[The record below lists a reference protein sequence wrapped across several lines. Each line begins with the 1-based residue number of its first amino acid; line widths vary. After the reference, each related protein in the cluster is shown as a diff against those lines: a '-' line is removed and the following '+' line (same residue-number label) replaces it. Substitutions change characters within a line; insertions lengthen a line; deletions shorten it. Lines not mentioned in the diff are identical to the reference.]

1 MAEEKTP
8 GQGSG
13 AETPAGSGADLEG
26 LIRNRDEI
34 LAEKRTL
41 QEKLAGA
48 TAEAEALKTRL
59 AKFEPAATEA
69 ETLRSKLAEAEKN
82 AETLR
87 ERNRITQL
95 SLALTTAGVRDPDYA
110 RIVRD
115 AVKFDADD
123 KPEGLDEYL
132 TALRESKPWLF
143 ADVNRGGTVTT
154 PPAGGGGGGQKT
166 ITREE
171 LRRMSPAEY
180 AAHRKEILAA
190 KITE

>member
-13 AETPAGSGADLEG
+13 EETPAGSGADLEG

-95 SLALTTAGVRDPDYA
+95 SLALTTAGVRDPDYVQIA
-110 RIVRD
+110 RGAI
-115 AVKFDADD
+115 KFSDED
-123 KPEGLDEYL
+123 KPEGVDEYVQTL
-132 TALRESKPWLF
+132 KASKPWLF
-143 ADVNRGGTVTT
+143 ADVTRGGTVTT
-154 PPAGGGGGGQKT
+154 PPAGGGGGQKT

>member
-13 AETPAGSGADLEG
+13 EKTPAGSGADLEG

-69 ETLRSKLAEAEKN
+69 ETLRSKLAEAEKA

-87 ERNRITQL
+87 ERTRVSQL
-95 SLALTTAGVRDPDYA
+95 SLALQAAGVRDPDYA

-123 KPEGLDEYL
+123 KPEGLDAYL
-132 TALRESKPWLF
+132 TTLRESKPWLF
-143 ADVNRGGTVTT
+143 ADAEKKGTVGL
-154 PPAGGGGGGQKT
+154 PGKAGTARST

-171 LRRMSPAEY
+171 LRRMTPAEY
-180 AAHRKEILAA
+180 AAHRQEILAA
-190 KITE
+190 KITD

>member
-1 MAEEKTP
+1 MADEKTP
-8 GQGSG
+8 EQKPGEG
-13 AETPAGSGADLEG
+13 TPAGSGTDLEG

-41 QEKLAGA
+41 QEKLTGA

-69 ETLRSKLAEAEKN
+69 EQLRAKLAEAEKA

-87 ERNRITQL
+87 ERTRMSQL
-95 SLALTTAGVRDPDYA
+95 SLALQTAGVRDPDYA

-115 AVKFDADD
+115 AVKFDNDD
-123 KPEGLDEYL
+123 KPEGLDGYL
-132 TALRESKPWLF
+132 STLRESKPWLF
-143 ADVNRGGTVTT
+143 ADAEKKGTVGL
-154 PPAGGGGGGQKT
+154 PGKAGGAGRKT

-171 LRRMSPAEY
+171 LRRMTPAEY
-180 AAHRKEILAA
+180 AAHRQEILTA
-190 KITE
+190 KITD

>member
-13 AETPAGSGADLEG
+13 EGTPAGSGTDLEG

-48 TAEAEALKTRL
+48 TAEAEALKQRL

-69 ETLRSKLAEAEKN
+69 ETLRSKLAEAEKTT
-82 AETLR
+82 ETLR

-95 SLALTTAGVRDPDYA
+95 SLALTTAGVRDPDYVQIA
-110 RIVRD
+110 RGV
-115 AVKFDADD
+115 VKFSAEDT
-123 KPEGLDEYL
+123 PEGVDEYV
-132 TALRESKPWLF
+132 TALRASKPWLF
-143 ADVNRGGTVTT
+143 ADAERMGTVGL
-154 PPAGGGGGGQKT
+154 PGKAGGAGRNT

-171 LRRMSPAEY
+171 LRRMTPAEY

-190 KITE
+190 KIT

>member
-13 AETPAGSGADLEG
+13 EGTPAGSGTDLEG

-34 LAEKRTL
+34 LAEKRAL
-41 QEKLAGA
+41 QEKLTGA
-48 TAEAEALKTRL
+48 TAEAEALKQRL

-69 ETLRSKLAEAEKN
+69 ETLRSKLAEAEKTT
-82 AETLR
+82 ETLR

-95 SLALTTAGVRDPDYA
+95 SLALTTAGVRDPDYVQIA
-110 RIVRD
+110 RTAI
-115 AVKFDADD
+115 KFSAED
-123 KPEGLDEYL
+123 KPEGVDEYVA
-132 TALRESKPWLF
+132 ALRTSKPWLF
-143 ADVNRGGTVTT
+143 ADTNRGGTVTT
-154 PPAGGGGGGQKT
+154 PPAGGGGGLKT

-180 AAHRKEILAA
+180 AAHRKEIWAA
-190 KITE
+190 KITD

>member
-13 AETPAGSGADLEG
+13 EGTPAGSGTDLEG

-41 QEKLAGA
+41 QEKLTGA
-48 TAEAEALKTRL
+48 TAEAEALKQRL

-69 ETLRSKLAEAEKN
+69 EQLRAKLTEAEKTT
-82 AETLR
+82 ETLR
-87 ERNRITQL
+87 ERNRMAQL
-95 SLALTTAGVRDPDYA
+95 SLALTTAGVRDPDYVQIA
-110 RIVRD
+110 RGAI
-115 AVKFDADD
+115 KFSDED
-123 KPEGLDEYL
+123 KPEGVEEYVQTL
-132 TALRESKPWLF
+132 KASKPWLF
-143 ADVNRGGTVTT
+143 ADTTKGGTVTI
-154 PPAGGGGGGQKT
+154 PPKGGGGDRKT

-171 LRRMSPAEY
+171 LRNMSPAEY

-190 KITE
+190 KIT

>member
-1 MAEEKTP
+1 MADEKTP

-13 AETPAGSGADLEG
+13 EGTPAGSGTDLEG
-26 LIRNRDEI
+26 LIKNRDEI

-41 QEKLAGA
+41 QERLTGA
-48 TAEAEALKTRL
+48 TAEAEALKKRL

-69 ETLRSKLAEAEKN
+69 ETLRAKLAEAEKT

-87 ERNRITQL
+87 ERNRTTQL
-95 SLALTTAGVRDPDYA
+95 SLALTQAGVRDPDYVQIA
-110 RIVRD
+110 RGAI
-115 AVKFDADD
+115 KFSAED
-123 KPEGLDEYL
+123 KPEGVDEYVQTL
-132 TALRESKPWLF
+132 KTAKPWLF

-190 KITE
+190 KIT

>member
-1 MAEEKTP
+1 MENEKVPEQKP
-8 GQGSG
+8 GEG
-13 AETPAGSGADLEG
+13 TPAGSGTDLEG

-41 QEKLAGA
+41 QEKLTGA

-69 ETLRSKLAEAEKN
+69 EQLRAKLAEAEK
-82 AETLR
+82 ATEALR
-87 ERNRITQL
+87 ERTRMSQL
-95 SLALTTAGVRDPDYA
+95 SLALQTAGVRDPDYA

-115 AVKFDADD
+115 AVKFDNDD

-132 TALRESKPWLF
+132 STLRESKPWLF
-143 ADVNRGGTVTT
+143 ADAEKKGTVGL
-154 PPAGGGGGGQKT
+154 PGKAGGGAQKT

-171 LRRMSPAEY
+171 LRRMSTAEY

-190 KITE
+190 KITD

>member
-1 MAEEKTP
+1 MADEKTP
-8 GQGSG
+8 EQKPGEG
-13 AETPAGSGADLEG
+13 TPAGSGTDLEG

-41 QEKLAGA
+41 QEKLTGA
-48 TAEAEALKTRL
+48 TAEAEALKQRL

-69 ETLRSKLAEAEKN
+69 ETLRAKLAEAEKA

-87 ERNRITQL
+87 ERNRMAQL
-95 SLALTTAGVRDPDYA
+95 SLALATAGVRDPDYVQIA
-110 RIVRD
+110 RGAI
-115 AVKFDADD
+115 KFSDEDR
-123 KPEGLDEYL
+123 PEGVDEYV
-132 TALRESKPWLF
+132 TALRASKPWLF
-143 ADVNRGGTVTT
+143 ADTNRGGTVTT
-154 PPAGGGGGGQKT
+154 PPAGGGGGQKT

-190 KITE
+190 KITD

>member
-1 MAEEKTP
+1 MADEKTP
-8 GQGSG
+8 EQKPGEG
-13 AETPAGSGADLEG
+13 TPAGSGTDLEG

-41 QEKLAGA
+41 QEKLTGA

-69 ETLRSKLAEAEKN
+69 EQLRAKLAEAEKA

-95 SLALTTAGVRDPDYA
+95 SLALTTAGVRDPDYVQIA
-110 RIVRD
+110 RTAI
-115 AVKFDADD
+115 KFSAED

-132 TALRESKPWLF
+132 STLRESKPWLF
-143 ADVNRGGTVTT
+143 ADAEKKGTVGL
-154 PPAGGGGGGQKT
+154 PGKAGGGAQKT

-171 LRRMSPAEY
+171 LRRMSTAEY

-190 KITE
+190 KITD

>member
-13 AETPAGSGADLEG
+13 EGTPAGSGTDLEG

-41 QEKLAGA
+41 QEKLTGA

-69 ETLRSKLAEAEKN
+69 EQLRAKLAEAEKA

-95 SLALTTAGVRDPDYA
+95 SLALTTAGVRDPDYVQIA
-110 RIVRD
+110 RTAI
-115 AVKFDADD
+115 KFSAED

-132 TALRESKPWLF
+132 STLRESKPWLF
-143 ADVNRGGTVTT
+143 ADAEKKGTVGL
-154 PPAGGGGGGQKT
+154 PGKAGGGGAQKT

-171 LRRMSPAEY
+171 LRRMSTAEY

-190 KITE
+190 KITD

>member
-1 MAEEKTP
+1 MENEKVPEQKP
-8 GQGSG
+8 GEDEQL
-13 AETPAGSGADLEG
+13 AGL
-26 LIRNRDEI
+26 LKNRDAI
-34 LAEKRTL
+34 LAEKKALQDRLTAAEAERATL
-41 QEKLAGA
+41 SEKLAQYEPKV
-48 TAEAEALKTRL
+48 TEAEALR
-59 AKFEPAATEA
+59 AQ
-69 ETLRSKLAEAEKN
+69 LAEAQQA

-87 ERNRITQL
+87 ERTRVSQL
-95 SLALTTAGVRDPDYA
+95 SLALQAAGVRDPDYA

-143 ADVNRGGTVTT
+143 ADVTRGGTVTT
-154 PPAGGGGGGQKT
+154 PPAGGGGGQKT

-190 KITE
+190 KIIE

>member
-13 AETPAGSGADLEG
+13 EETPAGSGADLEG

-41 QEKLAGA
+41 QEKLAVA

-95 SLALTTAGVRDPDYA
+95 SLALTTAGVRDPDYVQIA
-110 RIVRD
+110 RTAI
-115 AVKFDADD
+115 KFSDED
-123 KPEGLDEYL
+123 KPEGVDEYVQAL
-132 TALRESKPWLF
+132 KTAKPWLF
-143 ADVNRGGTVTT
+143 ADTNRGGTVTT
-154 PPAGGGGGGQKT
+154 PPAGGGGGQKT

-190 KITE
+190 KIT

>member
-1 MAEEKTP
+1 MADEKTP
-8 GQGSG
+8 EQKPGEG
-13 AETPAGSGADLEG
+13 TPAGSGTDLEG

-41 QEKLAGA
+41 QEKLTGA
-48 TAEAEALKTRL
+48 TAEAEALKQRL

-95 SLALTTAGVRDPDYA
+95 SLALTTAGVRDPDYVQIA
-110 RIVRD
+110 RTAI
-115 AVKFDADD
+115 KFSDED
-123 KPEGLDEYL
+123 KPEGVDEYVQAL
-132 TALRESKPWLF
+132 KTAKPWLF
-143 ADVNRGGTVTT
+143 ADTTKGGTVTT
-154 PPAGGGGGGQKT
+154 PPKGGGGGQKT

-171 LRRMSPAEY
+171 LRNMSSAEY

-190 KITE
+190 KITD